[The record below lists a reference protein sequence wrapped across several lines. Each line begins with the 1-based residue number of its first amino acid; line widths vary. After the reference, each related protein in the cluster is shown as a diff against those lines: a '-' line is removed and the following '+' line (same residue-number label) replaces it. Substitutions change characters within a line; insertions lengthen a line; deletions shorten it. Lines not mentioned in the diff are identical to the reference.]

1 MNENEESTQ
10 VEIEQKKGHRADTVK
25 VFIWRH
31 RQRGV
36 FVAIA
41 YDEDEA
47 RKIARNQGVTWIQY
61 RAVDAV
67 LKPQRGEAWN
77 FRQHG

>member
-1 MNENEESTQ
+1 MSEETELTEARQ
-10 VEIEQKKGHRADTVK
+10 EKGRRAESLM

-31 RQRGV
+31 RQRGM

-41 YDEDEA
+41 HDEGEA
-47 RKIARNQGVTWIQY
+47 RDIAASQGVTWMQH

-67 LKPQRGEAWN
+67 LKAQRGEAWN
-77 FRQHG
+77 FRQYG

>member
-1 MNENEESTQ
+1 MTDEAEETAQ
-10 VEIEQKKGHRADTVK
+10 DRQRRGRRAESVQ

-36 FVAIA
+36 FVAVA
-41 YDEDEA
+41 HDEGEA
-47 RKIARNQGVTWIQY
+47 REIARANGVTWMQH

>member
-1 MNENEESTQ
+1 MTDEAEETAQ
-10 VEIEQKKGHRADTVK
+10 DRQRRGHRADTVK